1 MSWDDAHLVLTK
13 MDQDNAK
20 NMWLFTLPYR
30 IGVGVSMS
38 AAIVSGTQK
47 KTDREK
53 KIPEYFPRAY
63 LNM

>member
-53 KIPEYFPRAY
+53 KNSRVFS
-63 LNM
+63 

>member
-1 MSWDDAHLVLTK
+1 MVLTK

-47 KTDREK
+47 KKLIGKK